1 MADDPR
7 VAPLLAQLTL
17 EEKASLLA
25 GADLWHTLPIPR
37 LGIGALRVTDGPNG
51 ARGTAFRGGPTSA
64 CFPCGAALGA
74 TWSPALVERVAGAL
88 ADETLSKGAKVLLAP
103 TVNIQR
109 TPIGGRDFECYSEDP
124 TLSSRLAAAF
134 VRGLQARGVGAC
146 VKHFVANDVEW
157 ERHRASSEMDERT
170 LREVLLP
177 PFEAAVREA
186 GAWTVM
192 AAYNKLGGTHCTE
205 HTALLT
211 GILRDEWGFEGA
223 VISDWIAVQSTAPS
237 VLAGMDLEMPGPPR
251 HYGAKLLDAVKR
263 GEVGEAAIDACARR
277 ILALLARSGALDTAT
292 NPAEAAVDRPE
303 HRAIAREAAR
313 EAIVMLRNENQALP
327 LDARVRRLA
336 VVGPNADRAV
346 IQGGGSARVSPHY
359 AVSPL
364 DGIRTRATQAGVEVV
379 FERGPTAF
387 RGLPALEGPHLV
399 QSKDALPI
407 EIDFFATPEPGSEP
421 HGRESMREAE
431 VFWLQTPA
439 GLAPKQPWSARLRAR
454 LVVPETGAHRFSLVT
469 GGQARLRIDGT
480 TVIDLWA
487 EREPG
492 TAFFGLGSKEVRT
505 EVGLTAG
512 ATALIEV
519 DYAQDRPH
527 LPGGLRLGWVPPEPE
542 DAMQRAVAAAR
553 DADAAIVVVGLDPDW
568 ETEGR
573 DRESFQMPK
582 RQDELIARVAA
593 ANPRTIVVINAG
605 SPVAM
610 DWCDATAAALQ
621 LWYPGQESGNALADV
636 LFGDA
641 DPGGRLPL
649 TIPVRIQDT
658 PAFLD
663 VPGENL
669 RIAYGEGV
677 FVGHR
682 WYDVRD
688 IAPRFA
694 FGHGLSYAHFEYGTL
709 RVAQSHVRAG
719 EPVFCEIDVVNTS
732 ACDGIEVVQLYAQ
745 AIDASVRRPLR
756 ELVAFEK
763 IALAAGER
771 RTLHFEI
778 APRALSYWDVGA
790 KDWKLEPG
798 RIELYAARSSRDLR
812 ASARVEIEAAS

>member
-1 MADDPR
+1 VADDPR
-7 VAPLLAQLTL
+7 VASLLAQLTL
-17 EEKASLLA
+17 EEQASLLA
-25 GADLWHTLPIPR
+25 GADLWHTVAIPR

-88 ADETLSKGAKVLLAP
+88 ADETLAKGAQVLLAP

-109 TPIGGRDFECYSEDP
+109 TPTGGRDFECYAEDP

-170 LREVLLP
+170 LREIYLP

-205 HTALLT
+205 HARLLT

-263 GEVGEAAIDACARR
+263 GELDAAAIEACARR
-277 ILALLARSGALDTAT
+277 ILALLARSGALDRAE
-292 NPAEAAVDRPE
+292 NPPEAAVDRPE

-313 EAIVMLRNENQALP
+313 EAIVLLRNQAAALP

-359 AVSPL
+359 AVAPL
-364 DGIRTRATQAGVEVV
+364 DGIRARAARAGVEVV

-399 QSKDALPI
+399 QSADALPI
-407 EIDFFATPEPGSEP
+407 EVEFFATPEPGDAP
-421 HGRESMREAE
+421 QHRERMREAE

-439 GLAPKQPWSARLRAR
+439 GFTPKQPWSARLRAK
-454 LVVPETGAHRFSLVT
+454 LAVPESGAHRFSLVT
-469 GGQARLRIDGT
+469 GGQARVRIDGR
-480 TVIDLWA
+480 TVIDLWTS
-487 EREPG
+487 REPG
-492 TAFFGLGSKEVRT
+492 TAFFGLGSKEVKADVSLA
-505 EVGLTAG
+505 VGT
-512 ATALIEV
+512 TALIEV

-527 LPGGLRLGWVPPEPE
+527 LPGGLRLGWAPPEPD
-542 DAMQRAVAAAR
+542 DAMERAVAAAR
-553 DADAAIVVVGLDPDW
+553 EADAAILVVGLDPDW

-573 DRESFQMPK
+573 DRESFHLPA
-582 RQDELIARVAA
+582 RQDELIAKVAA
-593 ANPRTIVVINAG
+593 ANPRTIVVVNAG

-610 DWCDATAAALQ
+610 EWCDATAAALQ

-649 TIPVRIQDT
+649 TIPVRMQDT

-663 VPGENL
+663 VPGESL
-669 RIAYGEGV
+669 RIGYGEGV

-682 WYDVRD
+682 WYDARE

-694 FGHGLSYAHFEYGTL
+694 FGHGLSYAHFAYGAL
-709 RVAQSHVRAG
+709 RVAQERVRAG
-719 EPVFCEIDVVNTS
+719 DPVVCEIDVTNTS
-732 ACDGIEVVQLYAQ
+732 ARAGTEVVQLYAHD
-745 AIDASVRRPLR
+745 AEASVRRAPR

-763 IALAAGER
+763 IALAAGETR
-771 RTLHFEI
+771 AVRFEI
-778 APRALSYWDVGA
+778 APRALSYWDVAEKG
-790 KDWKLEPG
+790 WKLEPG
-798 RIELYAARSSRDLR
+798 VFELHAGRSSRDLR
-812 ASARVEIEAAS
+812 ASACIVIEAAS